1 MFLVVHFKMSVILGI
16 HVGHNASVALMI
28 NGNIKLALQE
38 ERFQNIKNFQGFPEK
53 SLRYIKQYLSTK
65 NLIINEAAFS
75 STDCPIFELKYPL
88 NHFFSIKDFHEYY
101 GEKYYSKKLKNKNVG
116 KYISDIK
123 KDVRFKSTKNIF
135 SEVTRDK
142 DLFNNYAKCRA
153 IVENNLKKI
162 FNGKIKKISFLDHH
176 TCHAYYGKYSIDVKE
191 KKFAVVV
198 LDSMGDGINQSI
210 WINDPNKN
218 QLKNILRNSQCQLAR
233 IYKFVTLLLNMK
245 PDEHEFK
252 VMGMAPYARKK
263 YYMQI
268 YKDVFKNILKFKGLA
283 IIHKNRPKDLYQYL
297 KTKLKYHRFDNISGA
312 TQYYLEKIV
321 LELLHRIY
329 KKYKIN
335 TFFFSGGVSMNI
347 KMYNIFLKDKKI
359 KKIYNAPSGSD
370 ESIPI
375 GACYYLNRKMISYPL
390 ENLSLGMHMIKDNQ
404 SLKNIIK
411 ENFKRN
417 YKIKFNTHPRVI
429 AKLLNN
435 NKIIALVNGRE
446 EFGARALGNRSII
459 ANPSFYENIKK
470 INSLIKSRDFW
481 LPFALTIRNENI
493 NDFVKNPKNLRSDF
507 MNLSFDTKEKNFK
520 KILAGCH
527 PYDRSVRP
535 QFLRKTQNGKYY
547 SIITE
552 FGKLSKTYALLNT
565 SLNLQGKPKSSDFKS
580 IFHTFK
586 NSGLKYLYI
595 DNKILITKT

>member
-1 MFLVVHFKMSVILGI
+1 MSVFIGI
-16 HVGHNASVALMI
+16 HVGHNASVALMV
-28 NGNIKLALQE
+28 NGKIKLALQE
-38 ERFQNIKNFQGFPEK
+38 ERFQDIKNYQGFPEK
-53 SLRYIKQYLSTK
+53 SLKYIKQYLDTEK
-65 NLIINEAAFS
+65 LTIDEAAFS
-75 STDCPIFELKYPL
+75 STNCPIFESKYPI
-88 NHFFSIKDFHEYY
+88 NHFFSVQDFHEYY
-101 GEKYYSKKLKNKNVG
+101 GEKFYSRALKNQNTD
-116 KYISDIK
+116 KYLSKLK
-123 KDVRFKSTKNIF
+123 KDVRFKNTKNIF
-135 SEVTRDK
+135 SNVTKNK
-142 DLFNNYAKCRA
+142 DLFNNYTKFRI
-153 IVENNLKKI
+153 IVEGNLKKI
-162 FNGKIKKISFLDHH
+162 FSNKINKISFLDHH
-176 TCHAYYGKYSIDVKE
+176 TCHAYYGKYSVDVKE

-218 QLKNILRNSQCQLAR
+218 QLKNVLRNSQCELAR
-233 IYKFVTLLLNMK
+233 IYKFITLLLNMK

-252 VMGMAPYARKK
+252 VMGMAPYAQKK

-268 YKDVFKNILKFKGLA
+268 YKDVFKNILKFKNLA
-283 IIHKNRPKDLYQYL
+283 IVHKDRPRDLYQYL
-297 KTKLKYHRFDNISGA
+297 KNKLKYHRFDNIYGA

-347 KMYNIFLKDKKI
+347 KMYNTFLKDKKI
-359 KKIYNAPSGSD
+359 KKIYNAPSGAD
-370 ESIPI
+370 ESIPM
-375 GACYYLNRKMISYPL
+375 GACFYLNRKKISYPL
-390 ENLSLGMHMIKDNQ
+390 ENLSLGMPMIQKNH
-404 SLKNIIK
+404 SLKKILK
-411 ENFKRN
+411 ENFKKN
-417 YKIKFNTHPRVI
+417 YKIKFNSNPREV
-429 AKLLNN
+429 AKLLIK

-481 LPFALTIRNENI
+481 MPFALTIRNENI
-493 NDFVKNPKNLRSDF
+493 NDFIKNPKNSRSDF

-535 QFLRKTQNGKYY
+535 QFLRKTQNEKYY

-565 SLNLQGKPKSSDFKS
+565 SLNLHGKPKSSDYKS
-580 IFHTFK
+580 VFYTFK

-595 DNKILITKT
+595 DNKILVSKT